1 MKSYDLYFQRNGK
14 VYVVNARLNDID
26 KLILQN
32 FNIGAILTCIE
43 EVKEKMNNKAQ
54 PDMQTIMTLAKYL
67 IDSWCDSKCPG
78 ILFPADCC
86 DCEYRYF
93 CSKLDGLAKVVGK

>member
-32 FNIGAILTCIE
+32 FNIGSILTCIE
-43 EVKEKMNNKAQ
+43 EVKEN
-54 PDMQTIMTLAKYL
+54 D
-67 IDSWCDSKCPG
+67 
-78 ILFPADCC
+78 
-86 DCEYRYF
+86 
-93 CSKLDGLAKVVGK
+93 

>member
-32 FNIGAILTCIE
+32 FNIGSILTHIE
-43 EVKEKMNNKAQ
+43 EVKEN
-54 PDMQTIMTLAKYL
+54 D
-67 IDSWCDSKCPG
+67 
-78 ILFPADCC
+78 
-86 DCEYRYF
+86 
-93 CSKLDGLAKVVGK
+93 